1 VSTLTPRRS
10 ILVLVAVVLTLAT
23 AACGVDDDKV
33 ATGATTTQPG
43 HTTTTKP
50 GGPQISLPD
59 IPPDATEST
68 VPDPTTTSSVPESDA
83 TPNGVTP
90 DDLAQQVVGPNITED
105 QAQCI
110 ANDTF
115 AEFDGATIDEMIAAN
130 DLGDLGG
137 DIEQRFTAIVQRCV
151 QGG

>member
-1 VSTLTPRRS
+1 M
-10 ILVLVAVVLTLAT
+10 
-23 AACGVDDDKV
+23 
-33 ATGATTTQPG
+33 
-43 HTTTTKP
+43 
-50 GGPQISLPD
+50 
-59 IPPDATEST
+59 
-68 VPDPTTTSSVPESDA
+68 
-83 TPNGVTP
+83 
-90 DDLAQQVVGPNITED
+90 PNITED

>member
-1 VSTLTPRRS
+1 
-10 ILVLVAVVLTLAT
+10 
-23 AACGVDDDKV
+23 
-33 ATGATTTQPG
+33 
-43 HTTTTKP
+43 
-50 GGPQISLPD
+50 
-59 IPPDATEST
+59 
-68 VPDPTTTSSVPESDA
+68 VPDPTTTASVPEGEA

-90 DDLAQQVVGPNITED
+90 DDFAQQVVGPNITEQ

-130 DLGDLGG
+130 DLADLGG
-137 DIEQRFTAIVQRCV
+137 DIKQRFIDIVQNCV